1 MPQTPSLPTPMDDTI
16 LIRSREQLDYV
27 RGIRRELH
35 RFPEVGTELPRT
47 RALVLRELGKLGL
60 AVREDVGGGIVADLE
75 GPRGGPRIAL
85 RADMDALPM
94 QEQSGLDFA
103 SEIPGQSHMCGH
115 DAHTAML
122 LGAARLAA
130 ERPGALGN
138 HVRFLFQPNEEFQPG
153 GARAMTEAGCLDGVD
168 QVYGLHVWPG
178 HPAGW
183 FGTRPGPLMARPDV
197 FSVTVTGRGGHASAP
212 QNCTDPILAAS
223 HLVTLLQTVVSRR
236 IPPGERAVLS
246 VTRFQAGSSYNII
259 PDEAFLQGT
268 VRTLDDGTG
277 NLVQSEMQK
286 IVSGLAESLNVRA
299 ELDYQRGYP
308 VVVNDAS
315 STERAVAVLRALSGN
330 VQAHVEPVMAGEDFS
345 HYLNMVPGCFIF
357 MGCGPCGADGR
368 GGLHNACFR
377 LDEDCL
383 PWGTAALAALALQKA

>member
-1 MPQTPSLPTPMDDTI
+1 MIANL
-16 LIRSREQLDYV
+16 LARSREELDYV
-27 RGIRRELH
+27 RAIRRELH
-35 RFPEVGTELPRT
+35 RFPEVGTDLPRT
-47 RALVLRELGKLGL
+47 RALVLRELGKLNL
-60 AVREDVGGGIVADLE
+60 NVREDVGGGIVADLD
-75 GPRGGPRIAL
+75 GAQGAPRIAL

-94 QEQSGLDFA
+94 QEDSDLEFA

-130 ERPGALGN
+130 AQAGTLKN

-153 GARAMTEAGCLDGVD
+153 GARAMVEAGCLDGVNR
-168 QVYGLHVWPG
+168 VYGLHVWPG

-197 FSVTVTGRGGHASAP
+197 FSITITGKGGHASAP

-223 HLVTLLQTVVSRR
+223 HLVTLLQGIISRR
-236 IPPGERAVLS
+236 VPPGQRAVLS

-259 PDEAFLQGT
+259 PDTAFLQGT
-268 VRTLDDGTG
+268 VRTLDEGTG
-277 NLVQSEMQK
+277 VLVQAEMHRL
-286 IVSGLAESLNVRA
+286 VSGLAASMNVRA

-308 VVVNDAS
+308 VVVNDAQ
-315 STERAVAVLRALSGN
+315 STARAVKALRGISDN
-330 VQAHVEPVMAGEDFS
+330 VDAGIEPVMAGEDFS
-345 HYLNMVPGCFIF
+345 YYLNKVPGCFIF
-357 MGCGPCGADGR
+357 MGCGHCSEDGR
-368 GGLHNACFR
+368 GGLHNACFH

-383 PWGTAALAALALQKA
+383 TWGVAALAGLALHE

>member
-1 MPQTPSLPTPMDDTI
+1 MTKTL
-16 LIRSREQLDYV
+16 LEHSREHLEYV
-27 RGIRRELH
+27 RAIRRELH

-47 RALVLRELGKLGL
+47 RALVLRELGKLNL
-60 AVREDVGGGIVADLE
+60 SVRPDVGGGIVADLN
-75 GPRGGPRIAL
+75 GPQGAPRIAL

-94 QEQSGLDFA
+94 QEESGLDFA
-103 SEIPGQSHMCGH
+103 SQIPGQGHMCGH

-122 LGAARLAA
+122 LGAARLMAS
-130 ERPGALGN
+130 RPEMPKT

-153 GARAMTEAGCLDGVD
+153 GAMAMTKAGCLDGVD

-178 HPAGW
+178 HPTGW

-197 FSVTVTGRGGHASAP
+197 FSITVTGKGGHASAP

-236 IPPGERAVLS
+236 VPPGEKAVLS
-246 VTRFQAGSSYNII
+246 VTRFEAGSSYNII
-259 PDEAFLQGT
+259 PDTAFLQGT
-268 VRTLDDGTG
+268 VRTLNEGTG
-277 NLVQSEMQK
+277 NLVQSEMQR
-286 IVSGLAESLNVRA
+286 IIAGLAESLNVRA
-299 ELDYQRGYP
+299 RLEYQRGYP

-315 STERAVAVLRALSGN
+315 STDRAVSVLRALSGH
-330 VQAHVEPVMAGEDFS
+330 VDAHIDPVMAGEDFS
-345 HYLNMVPGCFIF
+345 YFSNTVPGCFIF

-368 GGLHNACFR
+368 GGLHNACFC

-383 PWGTAALAALALQKA
+383 PWGVAALAGLALDQG

>member
-1 MPQTPSLPTPMDDTI
+1 MPKTCISPMTMNSAI
-16 LIRSREQLDYV
+16 LTRSCEQLEYV
-27 RGIRRELH
+27 RLIRRELH

-47 RALVLRELGKLGL
+47 RALVLRELGKLNL
-60 AVREDVGGGIVADLE
+60 NVREDVGGGIVADLN
-75 GPRGGPRIAL
+75 GPQDSPRIAL

-94 QEQSGLDFA
+94 QEESGLDFA

-115 DAHTAML
+115 DAHTAIL
-122 LGAARLAA
+122 LGVARLAA
-130 ERPGALGN
+130 TQDGPLRN

-168 QVYGLHVWPG
+168 QVYGMHVWPG
-178 HPAGW
+178 HPTGW

-197 FSVTVTGRGGHASAP
+197 FSITVTGKGGHASAP
-212 QNCTDPILAAS
+212 QNCNDPILAAS
-223 HLVTLLQTVVSRR
+223 QLVTLLQGIVSRR

-259 PDEAFLQGT
+259 PDTAFLQGT
-268 VRTLDDGTG
+268 VRTLSEDTG
-277 NLVQSEMQK
+277 DLVQTEMQRL
-286 IVSGLAESLNVRA
+286 VSGLAVSMNVRA

-308 VVVNDAS
+308 VVVNDVP
-315 STERAVAVLRALSGN
+315 STARTVAVLRGISAN
-330 VQAHVEPVMAGEDFS
+330 VDAGIDPVMAGEDFS
-345 HYLNMVPGCFIF
+345 YYLNKVPGCFIF

-368 GGLHNACFR
+368 GGLHNACFC

-383 PWGTAALAALALQKA
+383 PWGVAALAALALQKE

>member
-1 MPQTPSLPTPMDDTI
+1 MIANL
-16 LIRSREQLDYV
+16 LARSREELDYV
-27 RGIRRELH
+27 RAIRRELH
-35 RFPEVGTELPRT
+35 RFPEVGTDLPRT
-47 RALVLRELGKLGL
+47 RALVLRELGKLNL
-60 AVREDVGGGIVADLE
+60 NVREDVGGGIVADLD
-75 GPRGGPRIAL
+75 GAQGAPRIAL

-94 QEQSGLDFA
+94 QEDSDLEFA

-130 ERPGALGN
+130 AQAGTLKN

-153 GARAMTEAGCLDGVD
+153 GARAMVEAGCLDGVNR
-168 QVYGLHVWPG
+168 VYGLHVWPG

-197 FSVTVTGRGGHASAP
+197 FSITITGKGGHASAP

-223 HLVTLLQTVVSRR
+223 HLVTLLQGIISRR
-236 IPPGERAVLS
+236 VPPGQRAVLS

-259 PDEAFLQGT
+259 PDTAFLQGT
-268 VRTLDDGTG
+268 VRTLDEGTG
-277 NLVQSEMQK
+277 VLVQAEMHRL
-286 IVSGLAESLNVRA
+286 VSGLAASMNVRA

-308 VVVNDAS
+308 VVVNDAQ
-315 STERAVAVLRALSGN
+315 STARAVKALRGISDN
-330 VQAHVEPVMAGEDFS
+330 VDAGIEPVMAGEDFS
-345 HYLNMVPGCFIF
+345 YYLNKVPGCFIF
-357 MGCGPCGADGR
+357 MGCGHCSEDGR
-368 GGLHNACFR
+368 GGLHNACFH

-383 PWGTAALAALALQKA
+383 TWGVAALAGLTLHGT